1 MKIMLVDDE
10 PFALRTLKEM
20 ISAAKQDWDVVAAA
34 EDGEEAISLL
44 QKNQIDLVISDIRMP
59 SVDGLDLSNYINKNF
74 PFIKVILLTGYS
86 EFKYAQQALR
96 YGVIDYLLKPCSFES
111 LFEAIDRV
119 EKEIL
124 KGKSS
129 SRFMQKGEKDI
140 LESQLDN
147 PKMINGDFEP
157 TEVKK
162 NRRVIE
168 LVLEKLPNRLSEDLS
183 LKQLAEEVYLSSTY
197 LGRIFKEHTG
207 VSFSSYLIQLR
218 LEKAKQL
225 LTDPALK
232 IYEVSERVGY
242 NDQAHFTHVFKKF
255 IGITPQEYKMR
266 L

>member
-1 MKIMLVDDE
+1 MLVDDE

-20 ISAAKQDWDVVAAA
+20 ISATKQDWDVVAAA
-34 EDGEEAISLL
+34 EDGEEAISIL
-44 QKNQIDLVISDIRMP
+44 QKNQVDLVISDIRMP
-59 SVDGLDLSNYINKNF
+59 SVDGLDLCKYINRNF
-74 PFIKVILLTGYS
+74 PFIKVILLTGYG
-86 EFKYAQQALR
+86 EFQYAQQALR
-96 YGVIDYLLKPCSFES
+96 YGVVDYLLKPCSFES

-124 KGKSS
+124 KEKS
-129 SRFMQKGEKDI
+129 
-140 LESQLDN
+140 LNSQLDN
-147 PKMINGDFEP
+147 PKMLNGHTEP

-168 LVLEKLPNRLSEDLS
+168 LVLEKIQKRLSEDLS
-183 LKQLAEEVYLSSTY
+183 LKQLAEEVYLSPTY
-197 LGRIFKEHTG
+197 LGRIFKEYTG

-225 LTDPALK
+225 LADPALK

-255 IGITPQEYKMR
+255 VGITPQEYKMR
-266 L
+266 H

>member
-20 ISAAKQDWDVVAAA
+20 ISAAKQNWDVVAAA

-44 QKNQIDLVISDIRMP
+44 QKKQIDLVISDIRMP
-59 SVDGLDLSNYINKNF
+59 SVDGLELSEHIHKNF
-74 PFIKVILLTGYS
+74 PVIKVMLLTGHG
-86 EFKYAQQALR
+86 EFEYAQQALR
-96 YGVIDYLLKPCSFES
+96 YGVVDYILKPCSFES
-111 LFEAIDRV
+111 LFESIDRV
-119 EKEIL
+119 EKNIL
-124 KGKSS
+124 KEKNI
-129 SRFMQKGEKDI
+129 QKREKDI
-140 LESQLDN
+140 GAKRLDA
-147 PKMINGDFEP
+147 PQMINGHFEK

-168 LVLEKLPNRLSEDLS
+168 LVLEKLTERLSEDLS
-183 LKQLAEEVYLSSTY
+183 LKQLAEEVYLSPTY

-207 VSFSSYLIQLR
+207 VSFSAYLIQLR

-225 LTDPALK
+225 LADPSLK

-242 NDQAHFTHVFKKF
+242 SDQAHFTHIFKKF